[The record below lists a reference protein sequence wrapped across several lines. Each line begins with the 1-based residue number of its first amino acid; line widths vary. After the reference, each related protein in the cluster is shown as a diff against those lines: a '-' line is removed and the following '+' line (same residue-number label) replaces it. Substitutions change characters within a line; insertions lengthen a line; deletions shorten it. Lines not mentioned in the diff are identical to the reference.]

1 MAANANVNAQCISL
15 KNYQNFYRGIIVT
28 FCGII
33 VTFYQGNILTFLS
46 KASFPVIA
54 NTGSQ
59 LGVGEYNRI

>member
-28 FCGII
+28 F
-33 VTFYQGNILTFLS
+33 YHGNIVTFLS